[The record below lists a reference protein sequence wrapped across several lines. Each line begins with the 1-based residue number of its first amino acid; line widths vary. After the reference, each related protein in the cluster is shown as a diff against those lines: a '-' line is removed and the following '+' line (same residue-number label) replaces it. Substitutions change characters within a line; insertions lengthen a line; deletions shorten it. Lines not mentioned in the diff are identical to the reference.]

1 MWHCRLVLVP
11 RHAAVRATRAAR
23 VDDREIHRLSASPSP
38 HHRHSVSLSLRSI
51 DCRVSTCR
59 PFPRRPATT
68 RRHLIQ
74 PRHQPLLPL
83 QQPASRSLSTASR
96 PTAPCTSERHPSR
109 RGWRDSW
116 CRVLIAARSCLAAC
130 LQLSQLAS
138 LQGCPPIAR
147 IHWCVTTSSLMPCS
161 AFV

>member
-23 VDDREIHRLSASPSP
+23 VGDREIHRLSASPSP

-51 DCRVSTCR
+51 DCR
-59 PFPRRPATT
+59 
-68 RRHLIQ
+68 

-83 QQPASRSLSTASR
+83 QQPASRSLSTASQ
-96 PTAPCTSERHPSR
+96 PTAPCTSEQHPLR
-109 RGWRDSW
+109 RGW
-116 CRVLIAARSCLAAC
+116 C
-130 LQLSQLAS
+130 
-138 LQGCPPIAR
+138 CPPIAR